1 MNSKDKNKNDQP
13 ISYPRPSPADE
24 QLKNQP
30 EFLDGE
36 PNSFQNEVSDKP
48 AGESSSETDDEK

>member
-1 MNSKDKNKNDQP
+1 MNSKDKNKNGQP

-30 EFLDGE
+30 EFLDAE
-36 PNSFQNEVSDKP
+36 PNSFEDVSDKP
-48 AGESSSETDDEK
+48 AEEDSLETDDEK

>member
-1 MNSKDKNKNDQP
+1 MNSKEKNKNDQS

-30 EFLDGE
+30 EFLDAE
-36 PNSFQNEVSDKP
+36 PNSFKEVSEKP
-48 AGESSSETDDEK
+48 KEESSSETDDEK

>member
-1 MNSKDKNKNDQP
+1 MNSKDKNKNDQS

-30 EFLDGE
+30 EFLDAE
-36 PNSFQNEVSDKP
+36 PNSFKEVSEKSTEE
-48 AGESSSETDDEK
+48 ASLENDDEK